1 MNKRLIIVGLLILA
15 LSVVGKLLFTA
26 LKHIKVD
33 EFHPASVIFVI
44 DSSASN
50 QAMLQEE
57 IKYLRSLCTILDPED
72 AIKILRVSEK
82 SYLIYEGAPTDGSAI
97 NDTLQEFTKF
107 DANDYGTAYGEA
119 LKKAFEHALIM
130 KKEGYIPSIVV
141 IGDLENE
148 GDVSKQIDW
157 ETLQQ
162 NVENIKQY
170 IPEISMMFAY
180 AHPEKLDLVKTK
192 LTPVLGE
199 KKLIVVN
206 EQTAAKSQRKLL
218 EAIGR

>member
-107 DANDYGTAYGEA
+107 DADDYGTAYG
-119 LKKAFEHALIM
+119 
-130 KKEGYIPSIVV
+130 
-141 IGDLENE
+141 
-148 GDVSKQIDW
+148 
-157 ETLQQ
+157 
-162 NVENIKQY
+162 
-170 IPEISMMFAY
+170 
-180 AHPEKLDLVKTK
+180 
-192 LTPVLGE
+192 
-199 KKLIVVN
+199 
-206 EQTAAKSQRKLL
+206 
-218 EAIGR
+218 

>member
-15 LSVVGKLLFTA
+15 ISIIGKLLWTG

-33 EFHPASVIFVI
+33 DFHPASVIFVI

-50 QAMLQEE
+50 QAKLADE
-57 IKYLRSLCTILDPED
+57 IKYLRSLCLMLDPED
-72 AIKILRVSEK
+72 KIKIIRVSEN
-82 SYLIYEGAPTDGSAI
+82 SYLIYEGAPTDSTAI
-97 NDTLQEFTKF
+97 NDTLKEFTKF
-107 DANDYGTAYGEA
+107 DEKDYGTAYGEA
-119 LKKAFEHALIM
+119 LKKAFDHVLTM
-130 KKEGYIPSIVV
+130 HKEGYTPSIVV
-141 IGDLENE
+141 IGGLENE
-148 GDVSKQIDW
+148 GAVEKQINW
-157 ETLQQ
+157 ETLPE
-162 NVENIKQY
+162 NVENIKKY
-170 IPEISMMFAY
+170 VPEISMMFAY

-199 KKLIVVN
+199 NKLILVN